1 MAKAKANATISPET
15 QQDAMRVAKATQK
28 PGQTKAQTKLIA
40 QGIEKG
46 IAQYK
51 KEQKAK
57 AREQDKARKK
67 QQNKP
72 SSAAPVK
79 TSQAPVDDS
88 SPAEPG
94 LDKSY
99 SSLPWLLLV
108 VSWIGF
114 IGYILVRA

>member
-1 MAKAKANATISPET
+1 MAKAKATISPET
-15 QQDAMRVAKATQK
+15 QQDAMRVAKDTQK

-57 AREQDKARKK
+57 ARAQDKARKK
-67 QQNKP
+67 QQKATP
-72 SSAAPVK
+72 TVEQPREPASS
-79 TSQAPVDDS
+79 SQP
-88 SPAEPG
+88 PPQ
-94 LDKSY
+94 DKGY
-99 SSLPWLLLV
+99 RHLPWLLLV

-114 IGYILVRA
+114 IGYALVGA

>member
-1 MAKAKANATISPET
+1 MAKPKATISPET
-15 QQDAMRVAKATQK
+15 QQEAMRVARATQK

-67 QQNKP
+67 QQQKP
-72 SSAAPVK
+72 SDAAHVNA
-79 TSQAPVDDS
+79 SQTPIDSTPAP
-88 SPAEPG
+88 AG

-108 VSWIGF
+108 ISWIGF
-114 IGYILVRA
+114 IGYVFVRA

>member
-1 MAKAKANATISPET
+1 MAKPKATISPET

-51 KEQKAK
+51 KEQKVK

-67 QQNKP
+67 QQKNP
-72 SSAAPVK
+72 SDAAPVK
-79 TSQAPVDDS
+79 ASQATIDDS
-88 SPAEPG
+88 IPAKPG

-114 IGYILVRA
+114 IGYIFVRA

>member
-1 MAKAKANATISPET
+1 MAKAKTTISPET

-57 AREQDKARKK
+57 ARAQDKARKK
-67 QQNKP
+67 QQKPTPAVEHPSEPAP
-72 SSAAPVK
+72 SSQPTA
-79 TSQAPVDDS
+79 Q
-88 SPAEPG
+88 
-94 LDKSY
+94 DKGHSR
-99 SSLPWLLLV
+99 LPWLLLV

-114 IGYILVRA
+114 IGYTLVGA

>member
-1 MAKAKANATISPET
+1 MAKAKATISPET

-57 AREQDKARKK
+57 ARTQDKARKK
-67 QQNKP
+67 QQKPTPVVEQSSEPAP
-72 SSAAPVK
+72 SSQPP
-79 TSQAPVDDS
+79 TQ
-88 SPAEPG
+88 
-94 LDKSY
+94 DKGY
-99 SSLPWLLLV
+99 SRLPWLLLV

-114 IGYILVRA
+114 IGYTLVGA